1 MRFFHVSLL
10 SVALCS
16 AVLVGTGC
24 SSSKAKDGSF
34 TTPRSFD
41 GFPAD
46 ASVGILQAEARFY
59 VNHAEL
65 LDDYDLIEKE
75 RVVPV
80 ALRVGLRGAGMNETQ
95 ARLLAESGDMRMY
108 LADGTALVSRSYG
121 KIEPRREKQRDALYG
136 LAHKGGSLTNFDGAN
151 YGLVFFALQKGDSYD
166 ADSRSIVRV
175 EGGVKRVLDL
185 TKSVCAFKVTIGEET
200 RTLYIGLK
208 ADRRARGR

>member
-1 MRFFHVSLL
+1 MRL
-10 SVALCS
+10 SKLPLVTLALCC
-16 AVLVGTGC
+16 AAFVGSGC
-24 SSSKAKDGSF
+24 SSNKAKDGVF
-34 TTPRSFD
+34 ETPRSFD

-46 ASVGILQAEARFY
+46 ESMGILQAEARFY

-65 LDDYDLIEKE
+65 LDDYDLIERE

-95 ARLLAESGDMRMY
+95 ARLLTESGDMRMY
-108 LADGTALVSRSYG
+108 LADGTALVSRSYA

-136 LAHKGGSLTNFDGAN
+136 LAHKGGSLTNFDTAT
-151 YGLVFFALQKGDSYD
+151 YGLVFFALQKGDEYD
-166 ADSRSIVRV
+166 ADSRSIERV
-175 EGGVKRVLDL
+175 DGGVKRVLDL
-185 TKSVCAFKVTIGEET
+185 TKSVCAFKVTLGEET